1 MRTGFCRFRQVNF
14 NTDIVRAN
22 QEMLVLLAQ
31 INKSDRDSAEE
42 ARQELKKAN
51 QQMEKM
57 RERIEELEEKIAFME
72 RVASESDNKTADAA
86 EEKT

>member
-1 MRTGFCRFRQVNF
+1 
-14 NTDIVRAN
+14 
-22 QEMLVLLAQ
+22 
-31 INKSDRDSAEE
+31 
-42 ARQELKKAN
+42 
-51 QQMEKM
+51 MEKM